1 VVSFEGEREE
11 VGREERNWRKNHNS
25 LTKSQLNKMSSRE
38 KILSQIKTNQPDYQ
52 ELNVQFKFES
62 VYENLYEK
70 FSEILSFVGGK
81 AMEVNSYEEIIA
93 DVREHYHDITNI
105 ATTISALS
113 ELADFSLNVSDP
125 HDLEMLNLAIIEGDF
140 AVAENA
146 AIWVSEK
153 QLPHRALPTIT
164 QYLAIVIH
172 KSDILTNMHRA
183 YERVQV
189 NETGFGTFISGP
201 SKTADIEQSLV
212 IGAHGARGLVVYVLA
227 D

>member
-1 VVSFEGEREE
+1 
-11 VGREERNWRKNHNS
+11 
-25 LTKSQLNKMSSRE
+25 MSSRE
-38 KILSQIKTNQPDYQ
+38 QILANIKTNQPDYQ
-52 ELNVQFKFES
+52 QLDVPFKFET
-62 VYENLYEK
+62 VYENLFEK

-81 AMEVNSYEEIIA
+81 AIEVNNYEEIKTDIQA
-93 DVREHYHDITNI
+93 HYQGVTNI
-105 ATTISALS
+105 ATTIDELS
-113 ELADFSLNVSDP
+113 ELADFSLNISDP
-125 HDLEMLNLAIIEGDF
+125 HDLEMLNLAIIKGDF

-153 QLPHRALPTIT
+153 QLPHRALPMIT

-183 YERVQV
+183 YERVKV
-189 NETGFGTFISGP
+189 DETGFGTFISGP

-212 IGAHGARGLVVYVLA
+212 IGAHGARGLVVYVLR

>member
-1 VVSFEGEREE
+1 
-11 VGREERNWRKNHNS
+11 
-25 LTKSQLNKMSSRE
+25 MSSRE

-52 ELNVQFKFES
+52 ELTVEFKFET

-70 FSEILSFVGGK
+70 FAEILSFVGGK
-81 AMEVNSYEEIIA
+81 ALEVSSYEEIIN
-93 DVREHYHDITNI
+93 DIREHYQDVTNI
-105 ATTISALS
+105 ATTISELS
-113 ELADFSLNVSDP
+113 EMADFSLNVADP

-153 QLPHRALPTIT
+153 QLPHRALPMIT

-183 YERVQV
+183 YERVKV

-212 IGAHGARGLVVYVLA
+212 IGAHGARGLMVYVIA

>member
-1 VVSFEGEREE
+1 
-11 VGREERNWRKNHNS
+11 
-25 LTKSQLNKMSSRE
+25 MSSRE
-38 KILSQIKTNQPDYQ
+38 KILSQIKINQPDYQ

-70 FSEILSFVGGK
+70 FVEILSFVGGK
-81 AMEVNSYEEIIA
+81 ALEVNSYEEIKA
-93 DVREHYHDITNI
+93 DIREHYQGVTNI
-105 ATTISALS
+105 ATTISELS

-125 HDLEMLNLAIIEGDF
+125 HDLEMLNLAIIKGDF

-153 QLPHRALPTIT
+153 HLPHRALPMIT

-183 YERVQV
+183 YERVKV

-212 IGAHGARGLVVYVLA
+212 IGAHGARGLVVYVLN

>member
-1 VVSFEGEREE
+1 
-11 VGREERNWRKNHNS
+11 
-25 LTKSQLNKMSSRE
+25 MSSRE

-70 FSEILSFVGGK
+70 FAEILSFVGGK

-113 ELADFSLNVSDP
+113 ELADFSLNVTDP
-125 HDLEMLNLAIIEGDF
+125 HDLELLNLAIIEGDF

-153 QLPHRALPTIT
+153 QLPHRALPMIT

-172 KSDILTNMHRA
+172 KADILTNMHRA
-183 YERVQV
+183 YERVKV
-189 NETGFGTFISGP
+189 DETGFGTFISGP

>member
-1 VVSFEGEREE
+1 
-11 VGREERNWRKNHNS
+11 
-25 LTKSQLNKMSSRE
+25 MSSRE

-70 FSEILSFVGGK
+70 FAEILSFVGGK
-81 AMEVNSYEEIIA
+81 AIEVNSYEEIKTDIRVHYQ
-93 DVREHYHDITNI
+93 DVANI
-105 ATTISALS
+105 ATTIDELS

-125 HDLEMLNLAIIEGDF
+125 HELEMLNLAIIEGDF

-153 QLPHRALPTIT
+153 HLPHRALPMIT

-172 KSDILTNMHRA
+172 KSAILTNMHRA
-183 YERVQV
+183 YERVKV

-212 IGAHGARGLVVYVLA
+212 IGAHGARGLVVYVLP
-227 D
+227 

>member
-1 VVSFEGEREE
+1 
-11 VGREERNWRKNHNS
+11 
-25 LTKSQLNKMSSRE
+25 MSSRE

-70 FSEILSFVGGK
+70 FAEILSFVGGK
-81 AMEVNSYEEIIA
+81 ALEVDSYDEIKA
-93 DVREHYHDITNI
+93 DIKTHYHDVTNI
-105 ATTISALS
+105 ATTIDELS
-113 ELADFSLNVSDP
+113 ELADFSLNISDP

-153 QLPHRALPTIT
+153 QLPHRALPMIT

-172 KSDILTNMHRA
+172 KSDIVTNMHRA
-183 YERVQV
+183 YERVKV

-212 IGAHGARGLVVYVLA
+212 IGAHGARGLMVYLMA

>member
-1 VVSFEGEREE
+1 MIFRG
-11 VGREERNWRKNHNS
+11 S
-25 LTKSQLNKMSSRE
+25 LTENRTSNNNQRKMSSRE
-38 KILSQIKTNQPDYQ
+38 KILSQIKANQPDYQ
-52 ELNVQFKFES
+52 ELDVQFKFET

-70 FSEILSFVGGK
+70 FAEILSFVGGK
-81 AMEVNSYEEIIA
+81 ALEVNSYEEIKV
-93 DVREHYHDITNI
+93 DVRQHYQGITNI
-105 ATTISALS
+105 ATTIPELS
-113 ELADFSLNVSDP
+113 ELADFSLNISNP

-153 QLPHRALPTIT
+153 HLPHRVLPMIT

-172 KSDILTNMHRA
+172 QSDIVTNMHRA
-183 YERVQV
+183 YERVKV

-212 IGAHGARGLVVYVLA
+212 IGAHGARGLVVYVMA

>member
-1 VVSFEGEREE
+1 
-11 VGREERNWRKNHNS
+11 
-25 LTKSQLNKMSSRE
+25 MSSRE

-52 ELNVQFKFES
+52 ELTVQFKFES
-62 VYENLYEK
+62 VFENLYAK
-70 FSEILSFVGGK
+70 FADTLSFVGGK
-81 AMEVNSYEEIIA
+81 AVEVADYEAIKV
-93 DVREHYHDITNI
+93 DVRDNYQDVSNI
-105 ATTISALS
+105 ATTIPELS
-113 ELADFSLNVSDP
+113 ELADFSLNISDP
-125 HDLEMLNLAIIEGDF
+125 HDLEMLNLAIIKGDF
-140 AVAENA
+140 GVAENA

-153 QLPHRALPTIT
+153 HLPHRVLPMIT

-172 KSDILTNMHRA
+172 KSDIITNMHRA
-183 YERVQV
+183 YERVRV

>member
-1 VVSFEGEREE
+1 
-11 VGREERNWRKNHNS
+11 
-25 LTKSQLNKMSSRE
+25 MSSRE

-70 FSEILSFVGGK
+70 FAEMLSFVGGK
-81 AMEVNSYEEIIA
+81 ALEINSYDEIKA
-93 DVREHYHDITNI
+93 DVKAHYQGVTNI
-105 ATTISALS
+105 ATTIDELS
-113 ELADFSLNVSDP
+113 ELADFSLNVTDP
-125 HDLEMLNLAIIEGDF
+125 HDLEMLNLAIIKGDF

-153 QLPHRALPTIT
+153 QLPHRALPMIT

-172 KSDILTNMHRA
+172 KSDIVTNMHRA
-183 YERVQV
+183 YERVKV
-189 NETGFGTFISGP
+189 DETGFGTFISGP

-212 IGAHGARGLVVYVLA
+212 IGAHGARGLVVYVMG

>member
-1 VVSFEGEREE
+1 
-11 VGREERNWRKNHNS
+11 
-25 LTKSQLNKMSSRE
+25 MSSRE
-38 KILSQIKTNQPDYQ
+38 KILSQIRTNQPDYQ
-52 ELNVQFKFES
+52 ELDVQFKFET

-70 FSEILSFVGGK
+70 FAEILSFVGGK
-81 AMEVNSYEEIIA
+81 ALIVGSYEEIKTDI
-93 DVREHYHDITNI
+93 RTHYQGVTNI
-105 ATTISALS
+105 ATTIDELS

-125 HDLEMLNLAIIEGDF
+125 HDLEMLNLAVIKGDF

-153 QLPHRALPTIT
+153 QLPHRALPMIT

-172 KSDILTNMHRA
+172 KSNIVTNMHRA
-183 YERVQV
+183 YERVKV

-212 IGAHGARGLVVYVLA
+212 IGAHGARGLMVYVMA

>member
-1 VVSFEGEREE
+1 
-11 VGREERNWRKNHNS
+11 
-25 LTKSQLNKMSSRE
+25 MASRE
-38 KILSQIKTNQPDYQ
+38 KILSQIKINQPDYQ

-70 FSEILSFVGGK
+70 FAEILSFVGGK
-81 AMEVNSYEEIIA
+81 AMEVNSYEEIKN
-93 DVREHYHDITNI
+93 DVRTHYHDVTNI
-105 ATTISALS
+105 ATTIDELS

-125 HDLEMLNLAIIEGDF
+125 HELELLNLAIIKGDF

-153 QLPHRALPTIT
+153 QLPHRALPMIT

-183 YERVQV
+183 YERVKV
-189 NETGFGTFISGP
+189 DETGFGTFISGP

-212 IGAHGARGLVVYVLA
+212 IGAHGARGLMVYEMT

>member
-1 VVSFEGEREE
+1 
-11 VGREERNWRKNHNS
+11 
-25 LTKSQLNKMSSRE
+25 MSSRE

-52 ELNVQFKFES
+52 ELNVQFKFNT
-62 VYENLYEK
+62 VYENPYEK
-70 FSEILSFVGGK
+70 FAEILSFVGGK
-81 AMEVNSYEEIIA
+81 AIEVSSYEEIKNDIRTHYQ
-93 DVREHYHDITNI
+93 DVTNI

-113 ELADFSLNVSDP
+113 ELADFSLNVADP

-153 QLPHRALPTIT
+153 YLPHRALPMIT
-164 QYLAIVIH
+164 QYLVIVIH
-172 KSDILTNMHRA
+172 KKDILTNMHRA
-183 YERVQV
+183 YERVKV

-212 IGAHGARGLVVYVLA
+212 IGAHGARGLTVYVLNY
-227 D
+227 